1 MTARLTRATA
11 PHSALLLPDGA
22 PAQGIVHLGLGNF
35 HRAHMAVYTAKAVAK
50 AGGDWGILAYSFRSK
65 TIAEAMSEQDLLYS
79 VVTIDPAINAIDIP
93 GIHTRVLAGPENAA
107 AVVEAI
113 ALAQTKIVSLTITE
127 AGYKISQS
135 THGLDFTAPEIIAD
149 LKGGSAPTSAIG
161 MIVQGLL
168 LRSGSHRAPITI
180 LSCDNLSANG
190 ERTKSLVLDFVKA
203 MAESGDLLSYI
214 DSHVTFP
221 NSMVDRIVPGT
232 EPRHLTMVEEGL
244 GVHDSTPV
252 PAEAFTMWVIEDHF
266 AAGRPAW
273 NQVGAIMSDE
283 VELFEILKL
292 RLLNGAH
299 SLIAYLG
306 GLAQCETIPAARFQP
321 FIEDA
326 INKALFHEYLP
337 TLTLPQGLN
346 AHLYIDQLFG
356 RWSNTALGDRTSRVG
371 SDGSAKLP
379 QRVATPAIF
388 HINKGE
394 MPHMLAL
401 TVAAYL
407 ACLAPLNGFEP
418 GPVAREMKDPL
429 KENLQDVA
437 AASASP
443 ADFVTQVFNQNLI
456 FNAEIAAL
464 PGFSDQVATYLQ
476 SIMDS
481 GVEATTRA
489 ALNN

>member
-11 PHSALLLPDGA
+11 PHTALLLPDGA

-35 HRAHMAVYTAKAVAK
+35 HRAHMAVYTAQAVAHS
-50 AGGDWGILAYSFRSK
+50 GGDWGILAYSFRSK
-65 TIAEAMSEQDLLYS
+65 TIAEAMHEQDLLYS
-79 VVTIDPAINAIDIP
+79 VVTIDPAINSIDIP
-93 GIHTRVLAGPENAA
+93 GIHTQVLAGPENST

-113 ALAQTKIVSLTITE
+113 AAAQTKIVSLTITE
-127 AGYKISQS
+127 AGYKISQA
-135 THGLDFTAPEIIAD
+135 TGGLDFTAPEIIAD
-149 LKGGSAPTSAIG
+149 LTGDIAPTSAIG
-161 MIVQGLL
+161 MIVRALAI
-168 LRSGSHRAPITI
+168 RSASHRAPITV
-180 LSCDNLSANG
+180 LSCDNLSSNG
-190 ERTKSLVLDFVKA
+190 DRTRSLVLDFVKA
-203 MAESGDLLSYI
+203 LDQSADLISYI
-214 DSHVTFP
+214 DSSVTFP

-232 EPRHLTMVEEGL
+232 EPRHLALVEERL
-244 GVHDSTPV
+244 GVHDATPV

-273 NQVGAIMSDE
+273 DQVGAIMSDE

-306 GLAQCETIPAARFQP
+306 GLAQCETIPDSRFQP

-326 INKALFHEYLP
+326 INKVLFHEYLP
-337 TLTLPQGLN
+337 TLTLPKGLN

-356 RWSNTALGDRTSRVG
+356 RWSNTVLGDRTSRVG

-388 HINKGE
+388 HIGNGQ

-407 ACLAPLNGFEP
+407 ACIAPLAGFEP

-429 KENLQDVA
+429 KERLQEVA
-437 AASASP
+437 KASTSA
-443 ADFVTQVFNQNLI
+443 ADFVAQVFGQNLI

-464 PGFSDQVATYLQ
+464 PGFSDQVAVYLQ
-476 SIMDS
+476 SIIDL
-481 GVEATTRA
+481 GIEATVRV
-489 ALNN
+489 ALSR

>member
-1 MTARLTRATA
+1 MTPRLSRTTA
-11 PHSALLLPDGA
+11 PTSALLLPDGT

-35 HRAHMAVYTAKAVAK
+35 HRAHMAVYTAKAVAH
-50 AGGDWGILAYSFRSK
+50 AGGDWGILAYSFRST
-65 TIAEAMSEQDLLYS
+65 TIAEAMSEQELLYS
-79 VVTIDPAINAIDIP
+79 VVTIDPAINSIDIP
-93 GIHTRVLAGPENAA
+93 GIHTRVLAGPEYAA
-107 AVVEAI
+107 EVVAAI
-113 ALAQTKIVSLTITE
+113 AAAQTKIVSLTITE

-135 THGLDFTAPEIIAD
+135 TNGLDFTSPEIAAD
-149 LKGGSAPTSAIG
+149 LTNDASPRTAIG
-161 MIVQGLL
+161 MIAYGLA
-168 LRSGSHRAPITI
+168 LRSTTHRTPITI

-190 ERTKSLVLDFVKA
+190 DRTRSLLLEFVAA
-203 MAESGDLLSYI
+203 MTGTAELISYI
-214 DSHVTFP
+214 NECVTFP

-232 EPRHLTMVEEGL
+232 EARHLAMVEERL

-273 NQVGAIMSDE
+273 DAVGAIMSDE
-283 VELFEILKL
+283 VELYEILKL

-306 GLAQCETIPAARFQP
+306 GLAQCETIPDSRFQP

-337 TLTLPQGLN
+337 TLTLPRGLN

-379 QRVATPAIF
+379 QRVATPATF
-388 HINKGE
+388 HINQGQ

-407 ACLAPLNGFEP
+407 ACIAPLAGFEP

-429 KENLQDVA
+429 KERLQAVA
-437 AASASP
+437 GQSHAP
-443 ADFVTQVFNQNLI
+443 EDFVSSVFQQNII
-456 FNAEIAAL
+456 FAPEIAAL
-464 PGFSDQVATYLQ
+464 PGFVDQISTYLRA
-476 SIMDS
+476 IMES
-481 GVEATTRA
+481 GIEAATRL
-489 ALNN
+489 ALAN